1 LKDGTGAEAY
11 KNVDIVFI
19 HGKKAVLTVYDVPE
33 GVAGGEREEGKVGE
47 GWVEKEKIVL
57 SDYNTRVS
65 NIV

>member
-1 LKDGTGAEAY
+1 M
-11 KNVDIVFI
+11 
-19 HGKKAVLTVYDVPE
+19 TVYDVPE